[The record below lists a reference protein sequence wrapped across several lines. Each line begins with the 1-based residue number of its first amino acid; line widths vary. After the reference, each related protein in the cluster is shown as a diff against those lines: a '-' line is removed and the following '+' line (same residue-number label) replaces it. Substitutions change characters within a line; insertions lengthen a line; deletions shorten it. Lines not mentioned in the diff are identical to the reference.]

1 MKDYSLARELN
12 QKIVDGIFEGY
23 RDYLEVRREKAKK
36 LKVSGA
42 YAWVKGNHIDHQV
55 AVACESFGVESKLAK
70 AGLTWQYLQ
79 FKNDDEE
86 ILFIVKNARYF
97 NPDQVDLGKDATGRT
112 RNKKMSYMEELMQ
125 INSEIDFNEV
135 PLEHGFTNQLQ
146 LELLEDVYL
155 NEDDNKE
162 IAKIKSKY
170 KRFYIVTYKIDE
182 NQQIEKISLWLPNP
196 ANNKAYPVEDLTKY
210 INATHAI
217 SIDEELKNVLVND
230 NSSEVNLDAHVF
242 GIALDDDDAK
252 KKEN

>member
-170 KRFYIVTYKIDE
+170 KRFYIVTYEIDE
-182 NQQIEKISLWLPNP
+182 NQQIKKISLWLPNP
-196 ANNKAYPVEDLTKY
+196 ANNKAYPIEDLTQY
-210 INATHAI
+210 INATHVI
-217 SIDEELKNVLVND
+217 NIDEELKNVLIND
-230 NSSEVNLDAHVF
+230 KSAEVNLGAHDF
-242 GIALDDDDAK
+242 GIALKDDAK